1 MDKPNEYR
9 ALLGQ
14 AEKLLADSTNH
25 ALKDRIEL
33 RDAVCAYLE
42 AEQKRG
48 TPLSS
53 VLESVEGILE
63 RATLGLGRADG
74 HQKFAQQLI
83 DWCLELYPLADPNVT

>member
-1 MDKPNEYR
+1 MDKPNEYS
-9 ALLGQ
+9 ALLRQ

-48 TPLSS
+48 TPLST
-53 VLESVEGILE
+53 VLESVEGILD
-63 RATLGLGRADG
+63 RAAQRLGEVDG
-74 HQKFAQQLI
+74 NKEFAQQLI
-83 DWCLELYPLADPNVT
+83 DWCLELYPLSVQKA